1 MAEAADY
8 KSTLNLPR
16 TDFPM
21 KADLARREPERQKA
35 WDTMGL
41 EGKIRAAAKG
51 RPRFILHDGPPYAN
65 GNIHIGHALNKI
77 LKDLVVRSR
86 TMLGFDAPYVPGWDC
101 HGLPIEKQV
110 DKKLGSKKREM
121 DALAIRQ
128 ACRDYATRFI
138 DVQREE
144 FRRLLVGGAWDRPY
158 TTMTLS
164 YEAEISRTFGDFY
177 QKDLVTQALKS
188 VRWCFTDQTA
198 LAEAELEY
206 EERTDTAIWV
216 RMPFESRERVLAD
229 FGNPNLLAPDERAD
243 VVAVIWT
250 TTPWTIP
257 SNLAIAVNPKETYVL
272 WAVGGRLL
280 VVAKELY
287 PAISKVLGDPPKTT
301 QFAEAPGQALVG
313 LRYRHPLP

>member
-1 MAEAADY
+1 MTDTRDY
-8 KSTLNLPR
+8 KSTLNLPK

-21 KADLARREPERQKA
+21 KADLARREPQQLEA
-35 WDTMGL
+35 WNRMNLEEKLRASRKGL
-41 EGKIRAAAKG
+41 
-51 RPRFILHDGPPYAN
+51 PVFILHDGPPYAN
-65 GNIHIGHALNKI
+65 GHIHIGHLEDKV

-86 TMLGFDAPYVPGWDC
+86 SMLGFDAPYVPGWDC

-158 TTMTLS
+158 TTMTPS
-164 YEAEISRTFGDFY
+164 YEAEIARTFGDFY

-206 EERTDTAIWV
+206 EERTDTAIWG
-216 RMPFESRERVLAD
+216 RMRFESRERVLAA
-229 FGNPNLLAPDERAD
+229 FGNPNLLPPYEKAD
-243 VVAVIWT
+243 VFAVIWT
-250 TTPWTIP
+250 TTPWTI
-257 SNLAIAVNPKETYVL
+257 S
-272 WAVGGRLL
+272 
-280 VVAKELY
+280 
-287 PAISKVLGDPPKTT
+287 S
-301 QFAEAPGQALVG
+301 
-313 LRYRHPLP
+313 